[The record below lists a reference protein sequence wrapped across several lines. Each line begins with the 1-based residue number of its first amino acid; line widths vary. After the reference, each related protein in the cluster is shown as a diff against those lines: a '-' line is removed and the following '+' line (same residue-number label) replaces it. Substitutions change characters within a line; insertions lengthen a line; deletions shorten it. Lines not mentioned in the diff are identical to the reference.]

1 MTLLTGPAEKTL
13 LMLEERALC
22 LFILL
27 ASPKKKNKQTNKQ
40 TERTLAGTP
49 QQLWPI
55 TAGLSGRKYFD
66 NHNNKKDRFK
76 NDFLSLKHL
85 EMYT

>member
-27 ASPKKKNKQTNKQ
+27 ASPKKKTNKQTNKQ

-66 NHNNKKDRFK
+66 NHNNKKDRLK
-76 NDFLSLKHL
+76 NDFFS
-85 EMYT
+85 

>member
-22 LFILL
+22 LFTLL
-27 ASPKKKNKQTNKQ
+27 PSPKKTNKQ

-55 TAGLSGRKYFD
+55 TVGLSGRKYFD
-66 NHNNKKDRFK
+66 NHNNKKDWFK
-76 NDFLSLKHL
+76 NDFLSLQRL